1 MKKSNDEPCRFT
13 RELEQRLQN
22 GLFIFLSFFHR
33 KFSYQYQ
40 IGDISEEAKHAYNLL
55 INGGRTNNSLL
66 SHDENSHCTSNG
78 DLSINNCEKTSDH
91 STIPLFGSSSSSSST
106 SISTSSTSNNTQSNT
121 SSSSSNQQKFD
132 RHSHY
137 SSTSTDNDI
146 SVDLKPQNELSPL
159 K

>member
-1 MKKSNDEPCRFT
+1 MSIYPWTWTTFTKWFVYFLIFSNHS
-13 RELEQRLQN
+13 
-22 GLFIFLSFFHR
+22 LSI
-33 KFSYQYQ
+33 Q

-55 INGGRTNNSLL
+55 VNGHTNNSSLTNEEHSHSVNNTNL
-66 SHDENSHCTSNG
+66 SSNHNEQQNDIENNSKQSPTYNHLT
-78 DLSINNCEKTSDH
+78 TA
-91 STIPLFGSSSSSSST
+91 LFGSSSSSST

-121 SSSSSNQQKFD
+121 SSSSNHQKSD

-146 SVDLKPQNELSPL
+146 SMDLKPHNELSPL